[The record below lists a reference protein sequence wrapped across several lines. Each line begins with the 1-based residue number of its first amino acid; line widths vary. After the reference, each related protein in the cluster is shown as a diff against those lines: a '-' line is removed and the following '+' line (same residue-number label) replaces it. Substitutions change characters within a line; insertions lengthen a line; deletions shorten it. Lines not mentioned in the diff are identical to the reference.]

1 MTPVVELT
9 EVRKIY
15 RSGTRSHPISVEAL
29 KGVGLVIAPGEYVAI
44 MGPSGSGK
52 STLLQ
57 ILGLL
62 DTPTSG
68 SYKLSGLEVA
78 GISEIERAR
87 VRNRKIGF
95 VFQAFFLLPHM
106 SLLEN
111 VALPLVY
118 RGIGLAERN
127 RQAQDALARVGLGD
141 RIDHLPSEISG
152 GQKQRAAIARALV
165 QEPDVLLADEP
176 TGNLDSVATDEILA
190 IMDSLHSEG
199 KTLVVVTHENEVGA
213 RAERIIRVRDGRIEA

>member
-1 MTPVVELT
+1 MTPVVELK
-9 EVRKIY
+9 EVRKVY
-15 RSGTRSHPISVEAL
+15 RSGTRSQPISVEAL
-29 KGVGLVIAPGEYVAI
+29 KGVGLVIEPGEYVAI

-78 GISEIERAR
+78 GISEIERAK

-127 RQAQDALARVGLGD
+127 RRARDALARVGLGD

-190 IMDSLHSEG
+190 ILDSLHSEG

>member
-1 MTPVVELT
+1 MTPVVELKD
-9 EVRKIY
+9 VRKVY
-15 RSGTRSHPISVEAL
+15 YSGSRSRPITVEAL
-29 KGVGLVIAPGEYVAI
+29 KGVGLVIEPGEYVAI

-118 RGIGLAERN
+118 RGIGLAKRN
-127 RQAQDALARVGLGD
+127 HLAKGALKRVGLEE
-141 RIDHLPSEISG
+141 RINHLPSEISG

-165 QEPDVLLADEP
+165 QDPDVLLADEP
-176 TGNLDSVATDEILA
+176 TGNLDSVATEEILA
-190 IMDSLHSEG
+190 ILDSLHSEG

>member
-1 MTPVVELT
+1 MTPVVELK
-9 EVRKIY
+9 EVRKVY

-29 KGVGLVIAPGEYVAI
+29 KGVGLVIEPGEYVAI

-78 GISEIERAR
+78 GISEIERAK

-118 RGIGLAERN
+118 RGVGLAKRN
-127 RQAQDALARVGLGD
+127 HRAQEALARVGLGD

-165 QEPDVLLADEP
+165 QEPDILLADEP

>member
-1 MTPVVELT
+1 MTDLICFEDVTKTYQMGEVVVRALRSVSLAVT
-9 EVRKIY
+9 E
-15 RSGTRSHPISVEAL
+15 
-29 KGVGLVIAPGEYVAI
+29 GEFVMI

>member
-9 EVRKIY
+9 EVRKVY

-29 KGVGLVIAPGEYVAI
+29 KGVGLVIEPGEYVAI

-127 RQAQDALARVGLGD
+127 RRAQDALARVGLGD